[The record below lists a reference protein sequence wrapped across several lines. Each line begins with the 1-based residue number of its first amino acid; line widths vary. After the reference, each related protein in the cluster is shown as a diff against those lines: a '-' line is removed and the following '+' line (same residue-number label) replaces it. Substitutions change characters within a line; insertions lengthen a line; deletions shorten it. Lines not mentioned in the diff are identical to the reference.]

1 MISHLNHRNS
11 KDPFPWDDPLI
22 PIVLTVVGLMVV
34 VIWLVNNY

>member
-1 MISHLNHRNS
+1 MGPEDLD
-11 KDPFPWDDPLI
+11 DPFPWGDPLI

>member
-1 MISHLNHRNS
+1 MGSKDL

-22 PIVLTVVGLMVV
+22 PIVLTVVGLMAV